1 MRCWIS
7 IDFNQVHL
15 KLFMFWDHKNR
26 DRGTR
31 LRGRKNASM
40 RWTYKCLWCISSPEV
55 GIRDIQYPRT
65 KQHLGVTVWFP
76 DKILRV
82 DHGPKNVEE
91 LRCVTEVYN
100 HHPSLSIIIY
110 HHLDLLQVFGPLQL
124 PRRPHPEAALSAKDQ
139 ALSEKVRN
147 FESWRSYV
155 QYCRGNADE
164 TMDLGG
170 GRFLWGVDI
179 FTTISK
185 NNRS

>member
-170 GRFLWGVDI
+170 AI
-179 FTTISK
+179 FVGS
-185 NNRS
+185 

>member
-1 MRCWIS
+1 ML
-7 IDFNQVHL
+7 DFNQVHL

-26 DRGTR
+26 DKGTR

-65 KQHLGVTVWFP
+65 KQDLGVTVWFP

-110 HHLDLLQVFGPLQL
+110 HHLDLTQVFGPLQL
-124 PRRPHPEAALSAKDQ
+124 PRRPHPEGCPVGQRPGSQWEGPRFPRA
-139 ALSEKVRN
+139 
-147 FESWRSYV
+147 
-155 QYCRGNADE
+155 
-164 TMDLGG
+164 G
-170 GRFLWGVDI
+170 GRTSNTVGEMLMRQWI
-179 FTTISK
+179 
-185 NNRS
+185 

>member
-110 HHLDLLQVFGPLQL
+110 HHLDLTQVFGPLQL

-139 ALSEKVRN
+139 ALSEKVRDFRELVVCFCLSRN
-147 FESWRSYV
+147 GMEMEWP
-155 QYCRGNADE
+155 
-164 TMDLGG
+164 
-170 GRFLWGVDI
+170 I
-179 FTTISK
+179 
-185 NNRS
+185 